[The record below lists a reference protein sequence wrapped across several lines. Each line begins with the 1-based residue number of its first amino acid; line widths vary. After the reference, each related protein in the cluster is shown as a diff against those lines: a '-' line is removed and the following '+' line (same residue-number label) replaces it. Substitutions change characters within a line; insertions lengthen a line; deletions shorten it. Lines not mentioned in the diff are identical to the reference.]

1 MLFHINIFIT
11 QLENSIENYYSMM
24 KARLRKIE
32 GLTHSEIK
40 LNISNVVRNIPN

>member
-1 MLFHINIFIT
+1 
-11 QLENSIENYYSMM
+11 MM

-40 LNISNVVRNIPN
+40 QNISKKLNS

>member
-1 MLFHINIFIT
+1 
-11 QLENSIENYYSMM
+11 MM

-40 LNISNVVRNIPN
+40 LYFKCCKKYSKGKI